1 MTLKI
6 FRPLILAMMVACVAV
21 GTGQAQEL
29 SKTEKKAIKKEIKA
43 LNRNLE
49 NFRKILL
56 QEGELGKKIKEKTV
70 EITNKRAEVDKKQK
84 ELRDQKIIV
93 QKLHDEIKALN
104 KKQKE
109 VNATPQRTTASVSDT
124 TFKVIIG
131 SYTTKNF
138 SEFAN
143 KHKTFVIAPYEN
155 PNDNK
160 TYYRYCLGYF
170 TSYWE
175 ALYFQK
181 YLAKIMKREG
191 EKYQP
196 YVVGYAN
203 EKIIIDVRDLLNKLG
218 L

>member
-1 MTLKI
+1 MALKI
-6 FRPLILAMMVACVAV
+6 FRPFILAMMVACVTV
-21 GTGQAQEL
+21 GTGHAQEL
-29 SKTEKKAIKKEIKA
+29 SKTEKKAIKKEIKG

-49 NFRKILL
+49 SFRKMLL
-56 QEGELGKKIKEKTV
+56 QEGEL
-70 EITNKRAEVDKKQK
+70 DKKQK

-109 VNATPQRTTASVSDT
+109 VNATPQRTTANVSDT

-143 KHKTFVIAPYEN
+143 KHKNFVIAPYEN

-181 YLAKIMKREG
+181 YLAKIMNREG

>member
-1 MTLKI
+1 MTLHNL
-6 FRPLILAMMVACVAV
+6 RPLLFLVITFW
-21 GTGQAQEL
+21 GTSSLYAQKL
-29 SKTEKKAIKKEIKA
+29 SKSEKKALKNEIRK
-43 LNRNLE
+43 LNSNLE
-49 NFRKILL
+49 GFRKMLL
-56 QEGELGKKIKEKTV
+56 QEGELDKKIKEKKV
-70 EITNKRAEVDKKQK
+70 EITDKRSQIDKKQK
-84 ELRDQKIIV
+84 ELRDKKILV
-93 QKLHDEIKALN
+93 QKLHDEIKELN

-109 VNATPQRTTASVSDT
+109 VNATPQRTEVTASDT

-143 KHKTFVIAPYEN
+143 KHKSFVIEPYEN

-181 YLAKIMKREG
+181 YLAKVMKRNG

-196 YVVGYAN
+196 YVVGYADN
-203 EKIIIDVRDLLNKLG
+203 KIIIDVRDILEKLG

>member
-1 MTLKI
+1 MTLYK
-6 FRPLILAMMVACVAV
+6 FRSLVLAAIVLCS
-21 GTGQAQEL
+21 TGVTTYAQEL
-29 SKTEKKAIKKEIKA
+29 SKAEKRAISKEIKG

-49 NFRKILL
+49 GFRKMLL
-56 QEGELGKKIKEKTV
+56 QEGELDKKIKEKTV
-70 EITNKRAEVDKKQK
+70 EITNKRAEIDKKQK
-84 ELRDQKIIV
+84 ELRDKKIAV
-93 QKLHDEIKALN
+93 QALHDEIKALN
-104 KKQKE
+104 KTQKE
-109 VNATPQRTTASVSDT
+109 VNATPQRTTVSSSDT

-143 KHKTFVIAPYEN
+143 KHKSFVIAPYEN
-155 PNDNK
+155 PKDNK

-181 YLAKIMKREG
+181 YLAKIMNREG

-203 EKIIIDVRDLLNKLG
+203 DKIIIDVRDLLNKLG